1 MYRHRPRHRAA
12 RTLWR
17 PPVGIVVLLLA
28 WAAILGLPAGAA
40 NANVYDFRWAKATVC
55 VEMHASTRYPVK
67 VAVHAWNESP
77 DLRLIYQHDCSAYSQ
92 VIKVYSGWYGKAG
105 WAARIASWTIS
116 NGFLNSPVIIQLNNS
131 YAWNYSWHS
140 RAHLASH
147 EIGHAIGEAHTTKCA
162 SVVTTSCGY
171 RYAFPTAYDYR
182 EIARLYPW

>member
-17 PPVGIVVLLLA
+17 PPVGIVALLLA

-40 NANVYDFRWAKATVC
+40 RANVYSFRWAKATVC

-67 VAVHAWNESP
+67 AAVHAWDESS
-77 DLRLIYQHDCSAYSQ
+77 DLRLTYQHDCSGYSQ
-92 VIKVYSGWYGKAG
+92 KVRVYSGWYGKHG
-105 WAARIASWTIS
+105 WAAQTVIRWTS
-116 NGFLNSPVIIQLNNS
+116 DRFVSPLTIRLNNS
-131 YAWNYSWHS
+131 YAWNYSWHG

-147 EIGHAIGEAHTTKCA
+147 ELGHALGEDHTTYSR
-162 SVVTTSCGY
+162 SVMRPGSY
-171 RYAFPTAYDYR
+171 EYAYPQPYDYR